1 MAYSVDLEQRL
12 KDAIGES
19 SDTIFGALHSTT
31 QLDIVTDALWIVA
44 RSLPHELLL
53 DKAGA
58 ATAYTVNNASATAI
72 SDKVLLHVVKKSGDG
87 LDYIAARKIPITES
101 QKALDTNSIYKA
113 TNNSPVYWLDEGKLK
128 LAPDTANVTHYD
140 AKYYAYTKQIP
151 SALGNSLTNFPQEAF
166 SAVVYLAGANM
177 INNALHTFSEDE
189 SPEEYAGWKAHS
201 ATLMEMF
208 RVEMSVIKGK
218 EGGEEA

>member
-1 MAYSVDLEQRL
+1 
-12 KDAIGES
+12 
-19 SDTIFGALHSTT
+19 
-31 QLDIVTDALWIVA
+31 
-44 RSLPHELLL
+44 
-53 DKAGA
+53 
-58 ATAYTVNNASATAI
+58 
-72 SDKVLLHVVKKSGDG
+72 
-87 LDYIAARKIPITES
+87 
-101 QKALDTNSIYKA
+101 
-113 TNNSPVYWLDEGKLK
+113 
-128 LAPDTANVTHYD
+128 
-140 AKYYAYTKQIP
+140 
-151 SALGNSLTNFPQEAF
+151 EAF